1 MWRRPTLS
9 ESDPAPPGARRP
21 EPAEVATALTE
32 EFAAIPTPAMIEAI
46 VRFMVKLNER
56 SALDATAL

>member
-1 MWRRPTLS
+1 
-9 ESDPAPPGARRP
+9 
-21 EPAEVATALTE
+21 VATALTE

-56 SALDATAL
+56 SALDAT